1 MDDARSGAHR
11 TSRGVAPVTQRK
23 DEISL
28 YRQRRI
34 REAKRLADII
44 AAVGQASSIDGRSL
58 VGSGRWRPFV
68 DARWTVMRI
77 ARSEGLSL
85 PQIGR
90 ALGGRDHTTIL
101 CGLRRSEALIAS
113 GSERGERIRS
123 LEAAA
128 GRILQG
134 LEQPPAPPPSSPA
147 PPPPSPAPAS
157 CPTPE
162 DSPALACDR
171 PRHRQHGSINRFG
184 EIILHPWA
192 DSRGVFSN
200 AR

>member
-28 YRQRRI
+28 YRQRRL

-77 ARSEGLSL
+77 ARSEGLSF

-90 ALGGRDHTTIL
+90 ALGGRDHTTVL

-128 GRILQG
+128 GRILDG
-134 LEQPPAPPPSSPA
+134 LEQPPA

-162 DSPALACDR
+162 ESPAPACDR
-171 PRHRQHGSINRFG
+171 PRHRQHGSINKFG

-192 DSRGVFSN
+192 DARGVLSN